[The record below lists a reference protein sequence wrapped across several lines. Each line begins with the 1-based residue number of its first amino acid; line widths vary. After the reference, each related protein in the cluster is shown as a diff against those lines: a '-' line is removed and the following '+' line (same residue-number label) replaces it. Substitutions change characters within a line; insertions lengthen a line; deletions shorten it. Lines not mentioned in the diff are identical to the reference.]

1 MSKQDFE
8 KRLTHG
14 PYWIKDLY
22 YRYQHVFA
30 DDLVSVYWFHGW
42 SHIVEGMLRNFEKDP
57 NAKIVKIKSH
67 FSQIHVHWYGQG
79 DGQEDLIDEVN
90 YCCAISCKD
99 CGQVIELG
107 ERYCEFCR

>member
-42 SHIVEGMLRNFEKDP
+42 SHIIEGMLRNFEKDLTDSDKYP
-57 NAKIVKIKSH
+57 GVGAIGDYPDAETYQGFGSAKHYNKKLSEIGNFPGFKITDMTMNV
-67 FSQIHVHWYGQG
+67 QI
-79 DGQEDLIDEVN
+79 IN
-90 YCCAISCKD
+90 
-99 CGQVIELG
+99 
-107 ERYCEFCR
+107 R